1 MTKSLGCILISCRS
15 PYIVPLAKRTIARLG
30 FSNIRGTSAAGEG
43 LYQVI
48 RALKPM
54 VIFMEADFYKTA
66 TPYMVGRMLKE
77 MPYLKAAVFGLSAYP
92 EEKEMQFIFHKAL
105 GYINLQDGMAEFYH
119 GLRLLVNGKPYV
131 PRRVRK
137 AMMGLKREPVIR
149 LNDSDR
155 EDEVLQLLADGY
167 TTVEI
172 AETLQI
178 SDATVER
185 HKVNMFARYHARNTR
200 EAVKAGVVLKKI
212 TYG

>member
-1 MTKSLGCILISCRS
+1 M
-15 PYIVPLAKRTIARLG
+15 G

-43 LYQVI
+43 LDRVI
-48 RALKPM
+48 RELRPM

-66 TPYMVGRMLKE
+66 TPYMVGQMLKGK
-77 MPYLKAAVFGLSAYP
+77 PYLKIAVFGLSAYP
-92 EEKEMQFIFHKAL
+92 EEKEMRFIFHKAL

-137 AMMGLKREPVIR
+137 AIMALKQYPVIR
-149 LNDSDR
+149 LNDSER

-172 AETLQI
+172 AKILQI
-178 SDATVER
+178 SSATVER
-185 HKVNMFARYHARNTR
+185 HKVNMFARYHARNTQ
-200 EAVKAGVVLKKI
+200 EVIKAGVVLKKI
-212 TYG
+212 TYE